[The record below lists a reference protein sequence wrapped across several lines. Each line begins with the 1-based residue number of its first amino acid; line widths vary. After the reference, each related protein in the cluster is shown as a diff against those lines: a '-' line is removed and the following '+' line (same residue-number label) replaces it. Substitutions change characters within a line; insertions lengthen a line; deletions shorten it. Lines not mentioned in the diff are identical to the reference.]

1 MPDNQEENMLSAPNV
16 DYLFIYGIL
25 RRGRGRIINCILNQ
39 RGIFIGDGIFR
50 GKLYDIGH
58 YPGAI
63 PSSSSSDFVRGD
75 VYLLPDPGSVLE
87 VLDRFEGCIIDG
99 SSKGEFCRKKANIF
113 LESGRSVFA
122 WVYIYNR
129 AIEGLKEIPSGDY
142 FRR

>member
-1 MPDNQEENMLSAPNV
+1 MTSAPNV
-16 DYLFIYGIL
+16 DYLFVYGIL

-39 RGIFIGDGIFR
+39 RGIFIGDGVFK
-50 GKLYDIGH
+50 GKLYDIGY

-63 PSSSSSDFVRGD
+63 PSSGISDFVRGD

-87 VLDRFEGCIIDG
+87 ILDIFEGCIIDG
-99 SSKGEFCRKKANIF
+99 TSRGEFCRKKAKVF
-113 LESGRSVFA
+113 LESGKSVLA

-129 AIEGLKEIPSGDY
+129 AIDGLREIRSGDY